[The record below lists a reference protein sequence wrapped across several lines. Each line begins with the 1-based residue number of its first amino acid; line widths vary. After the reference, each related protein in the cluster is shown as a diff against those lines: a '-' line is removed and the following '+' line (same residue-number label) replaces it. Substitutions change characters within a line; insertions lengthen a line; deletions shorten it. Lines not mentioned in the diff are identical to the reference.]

1 MNVTGIELA
10 FKKIKNVFCRW
21 LGKSP
26 SAVHAQGF
34 VYFTSPEVCCLY
46 FVFLHKVF
54 KAMAV
59 CIGVIAKENYPLYIK
74 CAPNVENEVNFH
86 FTVHTSLDVIEEKM
100 ASLGKTSSLTTTD
113 LREFYLGQLY
123 PSEDYRIYGYVTNTK
138 VKFVIVVESSNT
150 QLRDNEVRSMFRR
163 LHNAYTDVICN
174 PFHVPGDKIKSKSFD
189 SIAATMIVPE
199 RKKDNP
205 LAI

>member
-1 MNVTGIELA
+1 
-10 FKKIKNVFCRW
+10 
-21 LGKSP
+21 
-26 SAVHAQGF
+26 
-34 VYFTSPEVCCLY
+34 
-46 FVFLHKVF
+46 
-54 KAMAV
+54 MAV
-59 CIGVIAKENYPLYIK
+59 CIGVIAKENYPLYIR

-86 FTVHTSLDVIEEKM
+86 FTVHTSLDVIEEKV
-100 ASLGKTSSLTTTD
+100 ASLGKSTSISTTD

-138 VKFVIVVESSNT
+138 VKFVIVVEAANT

-189 SIAATMIVPE
+189 SVASSMIVPE
-199 RKKDNP
+199 RKKENP
-205 LAI
+205 LVI